1 MKSDVTSSD
10 DMKRFESNSTT
21 SLAKENESFTV
32 YSLVVIG
39 SMKGTRNF
47 ASLCVGVAIMEM
59 IGRNFGKLFT
69 RALWILGNP

>member
-39 SMKGTRNF
+39 WMKGTRNF
-47 ASLCVGVAIMEM
+47 VCWCCNHGDDWSELWQIVYKGFMD
-59 IGRNFGKLFT
+59 FG
-69 RALWILGNP
+69 